1 MFSVAPDFP
10 LDSVSSPFTKTFY
23 CGYVAEEVIDLTNT
37 VKTSAV
43 IC

>member
-10 LDSVSSPFTKTFY
+10 LDSVSSTFTKTFY
-23 CGYVAEEVIDLTNT
+23 CGYVTKVVIDLTNK